1 MMNFYDFK
9 IENIKNLSLDEKNSR
24 KKNLDLFFQN
34 GFPNKKDEDWKFTD
48 LNSIL
53 GKNFNNIV
61 NKESI
66 SEDKKFKIIEDFEH
80 NFIFLVDGKL
90 ISNNFSYEDKGNISI
105 KDYNYKNKGKLDE
118 KKSLTL
124 LNNALA
130 TGGFTLEVSKNY
142 KLTKPLVIYNYFSK
156 NLKESIINNK
166 NSIILNADSG
176 LTLINYIDDD
186 SRDNFMT
193 NTIDSI
199 IIKKNASLKNIFI
212 NNSRCNGYFYRLTR
226 SVLEKGSFCD
236 SYLLSTGLKFNKLDI
251 EIDHNEENSVS
262 SIFSALNLL
271 GSEHQEIKT
280 RINHNAPNCQSY
292 QKVKNVL
299 NGQSKGVYQGKIFV
313 KDIAQKT
320 DAYQL
325 SKALILN
332 DRSEFDAKP
341 ELEIYA
347 DDVKCSH
354 GCTVGQLDKNA
365 LFYLKSR
372 GIPQKE
378 ATALLMYGFANNI
391 LESVKIPEIKTRI
404 NHIIANKLGV
414 KIGFNL

>member
-1 MMNFYDFK
+1 MTNFYDFK
-9 IENIKNLSLDEKNSR
+9 IENIKNLSLEEKNSR

-66 SEDKKFKIIEDFEH
+66 SEDRKFKIIEDFEH

-118 KKSLTL
+118 KSSLTL

-130 TGGFTLEVSKNY
+130 TGGFTLEVSQNY

-176 LTLINYIDDD
+176 LTLINYIDDE
-186 SRDNFMT
+186 SKDNFMT
-193 NTIDSI
+193 NTIENI
-199 IIKKNASLKNIFI
+199 TIKKNASLKNIFI
-212 NNSRCNGYFYRLTR
+212 NNSRCNGYFYRLTK
-226 SVLEKGSFCD
+226 SVLEKGSICD

-313 KDIAQKT
+313 KNIAQKT

-332 DRSEFDAKP
+332 DKSEFDAKP

-354 GCTVGQLDKNA
+354 GSTSGSVD
-365 LFYLKSR
+365 FDSIHYLRSR
-372 GIPQKE
+372 GIPEKE
-378 ATALLMYGFANNI
+378 ALKMLINGFLSEV
-391 LESVKIPEIKTRI
+391 LEKLEDI
-404 NHIIANKLGV
+404 NLKNFLFKRLERQINGY
-414 KIGFNL
+414 

>member
-53 GKNFNNIV
+53 GKNFNNIE

-66 SEDKKFKIIEDFEH
+66 SEDRKFKIIEDFEH

-90 ISNNFSYEDKGNISI
+90 ISNNFSYEDKSNISI

-186 SRDNFMT
+186 SKDNFMT
-193 NTIDSI
+193 NTIESI
-199 IIKKNASLKNIFI
+199 TIKKNASLKNIFI
-212 NNSRCNGYFYRLTR
+212 NNSRCNGYFYRLTK
-226 SVLEKGSFCD
+226 SVLEKGSICD
-236 SYLLSTGLKFNKLDI
+236 SYLLPTGLKFNKLDI

-313 KDIAQKT
+313 KNVAQKT

-332 DRSEFDAKP
+332 NKSEFDAKP

-354 GCTVGQLDKNA
+354 GSTSGSVD
-365 LFYLKSR
+365 FDSIHYLKSR
-372 GIPQKE
+372 GIPEKE
-378 ATALLMYGFANNI
+378 ALKMLINGFLSEV
-391 LESVKIPEIKTRI
+391 LEKLNDIKLKNFLVKKLERQI
-404 NHIIANKLGV
+404 NGY
-414 KIGFNL
+414 